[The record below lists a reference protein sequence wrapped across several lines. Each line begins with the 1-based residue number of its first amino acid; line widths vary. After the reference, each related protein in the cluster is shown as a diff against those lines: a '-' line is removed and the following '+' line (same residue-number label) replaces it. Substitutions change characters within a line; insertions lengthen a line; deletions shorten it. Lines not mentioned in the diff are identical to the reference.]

1 LELRQLLSFYYLP
14 AFYRLDP
21 RLHWHDCRNK
31 KFAMRA
37 TVLIAAVFLSSGI
50 LACDSDSPEV
60 TSTTAVED
68 SALALEVLSAKGDS
82 NKFGPVDDRVY
93 EEAKVEVAEKKST
106 PPPKPKP
113 KPAPVIPIAPRP
125 ALADVSVPLSEMPR
139 PVKER
144 PVKERPA
151 PERPTKTG
159 VISSGA
165 ALSLVTNQ
173 RVCSLNEGDTFHAVV
188 VDDVRGSNG
197 VAIPSGAQA
206 TAEIT
211 SASKWGA
218 GLSVRVRS
226 VRVDGKS
233 YPVSS
238 RVTYVLPEASKDD
251 TCIPG
256 RTRIDVRTTESVRLA
271 LN

>member
-1 LELRQLLSFYYLP
+1 MRGSGFIAGLVLL
-14 AFYRLDP
+14 
-21 RLHWHDCRNK
+21 CG
-31 KFAMRA
+31 
-37 TVLIAAVFLSSGI
+37 T
-50 LACDSDSPEV
+50 LACDNNAAEP
-60 TSTTAVED
+60 TAQFAVED

-93 EEAKVEVAEKKST
+93 GDVPAETAAKKSA
-106 PPPKPKP
+106 PLPPKPKAKP
-113 KPAPVIPIAPRP
+113 TPTPIIPAPRTT
-125 ALADVSVPLSEMPR
+125 LADMSVPLSEKPR
-139 PVKER
+139 PIKER
-144 PVKERPA
+144 PRNERA
-151 PERPTKTG
+151 AEERPTKTG

-165 ALSLVTNQ
+165 ALSVVTSQ
-173 RVCSLNEGDTFHAVV
+173 RVCSADEGDTFHAVV
-188 VDDVRGSNG
+188 VNEVRGSNG
-197 VAIPSGAQA
+197 VVIPTGSQA

-238 RVTYVLPEASKDD
+238 KVTYVLPEASKDN
-251 TCIPG
+251 TCIPS
-256 RTRIDVRTTESVRLA
+256 RTHIDVRTTEPVRLA

>member
-1 LELRQLLSFYYLP
+1 
-14 AFYRLDP
+14 
-21 RLHWHDCRNK
+21 
-31 KFAMRA
+31 MRGSG
-37 TVLIAAVFLSSGI
+37 LIAAAVLSLGI
-50 LACDSDSPEV
+50 LACDSDTPEV
-60 TSTTAVED
+60 TATTALED
-68 SALALEVLSAKGDS
+68 STLALEVLSAKGDS

-93 EEAKVEVAEKKST
+93 EEAKVEVATKKSA
-106 PPPKPKP
+106 PPPKPRA
-113 KPAPVIPIAPRP
+113 KPAPVIPAAPRP
-125 ALADVSVPLSEMPR
+125 TLADVSVPLSQMPR
-139 PVKER
+139 PVKVR
-144 PVKERPA
+144 PVKERRVE
-151 PERPTKTG
+151 ERPTKTG

-165 ALSLVTNQ
+165 ALSLITNQ
-173 RVCSLNEGDTFHAVV
+173 RVCSAHEGDTFHAVV
-188 VDDVRGSNG
+188 VNEVRGSNG
-197 VAIPSGAQA
+197 VVIPSGSQA

-233 YPVSS
+233 YSVSS

>member
-1 LELRQLLSFYYLP
+1 
-14 AFYRLDP
+14 
-21 RLHWHDCRNK
+21 
-31 KFAMRA
+31 MRA
-37 TVLIAAVFLSSGI
+37 SVLIAGALLSCGI

-93 EEAKVEVAEKKST
+93 EEPKVEVAARKSA
-106 PPPKPKP
+106 PPPEQKP
-113 KPAPVIPIAPRP
+113 KPAPVIPAAPRP
-125 ALADVSVPLSEMPR
+125 TLADVSVPLTEMPR
-139 PVKER
+139 LVKQR
-144 PVKERPA
+144 AVKERPA

-165 ALSLVTNQ
+165 ALSLITNQ
-173 RVCSLNEGDTFHAVV
+173 RVCSANEGDTFHAVV

-197 VAIPSGAQA
+197 VVIPSGAQA
-206 TAEIT
+206 TAEII
-211 SASKWGA
+211 SASRWGA

-233 YPVSS
+233 YSVSS

-256 RTRIDVRTTESVRLA
+256 RTRIDVRTTEPVRLA